1 MILNGISIVMNVN
14 NILQIRTLGTEY
26 SRSTQT
32 YSCIFLQHFL
42 ITVYRRARVLAQS
55 PSVRWSYQYTSVQTS
70 PMHDLVLLK
79 AALPVLAL
87 QFRIPLWQLV
97 LILFA
102 RKYVRPFCLQSELSD
117 ALCGKKKNC
126 LCLQRAYNL
135 RQTTYEKSR
144 KNKET
149 EIMVHSY
156 AWM

>member
-1 MILNGISIVMNVN
+1 MLSSFMILNGISIVMNVN

-117 ALCGKKKNC
+117 ALCGKKKIVFASKEPIIWDRQHMRNHVRIRK
-126 LCLQRAYNL
+126 QR
-135 RQTTYEKSR
+135 
-144 KNKET
+144 
-149 EIMVHSY
+149 
-156 AWM
+156 